1 MSVVW
6 EEALDKERR
15 AAGLGWRVPRHGHVR
30 ASTASKTSL
39 LFASSSLS
47 PLHPL
52 DNTHSIAIVA
62 VFDIASLYRLGL
74 SVPSSSDC
82 SGQISPDPAR

>member
-15 AAGLGWRVPRHGHVR
+15 AAGLGWRVPRHGHVW

-47 PLHPL
+47 LL
-52 DNTHSIAIVA
+52 FI
-62 VFDIASLYRLGL
+62 
-74 SVPSSSDC
+74 PSTTPPFHRHC
-82 SGQISPDPAR
+82 RCL